1 MSSFKQF
8 GVQLA
13 YSHIEKLGDKL
24 EPLQNLVDW
33 KKFESILDR
42 ESSRGRPPYDSILM
56 FKMLILQRIYGISDQ
71 ELEYQV
77 ADRISFQRF
86 LNFPPIIPDY
96 STVWRFREYITEL
109 DLHDKL
115 WNEFM
120 QQLKQKGIIFSKG
133 TIQDATF
140 ITANPG
146 MTQSGMD
153 NRGRGK
159 NTTRN
164 EDGSWTQKNNQNYF
178 GYKLHTK
185 MEMGNDFITEFAVTT
200 AKVHD
205 NNIDLSKE
213 DEIVYRDK
221 GYSGAP
227 TIAKGNASMK
237 KAARGKK
244 LSVKDMLRNDRI
256 SRKRKIG
263 ERPYAVIKVVM
274 NGAHTLYTE
283 IHRVFTQQLLNC
295 FVFNLFQL
303 RRIASA

>member
-13 YSHIEKLGDKL
+13 YDHIEKLGDKL
-24 EPLQNLVDW
+24 EPLQNLIDW
-33 KKFESILDR
+33 KRFQLILDR
-42 ESSRGRPPYDSILM
+42 ESSRGRPPYDSTLM
-56 FKMLILQRIYGISDQ
+56 FKMLILQRIYSISDQ

-77 ADRISFQRF
+77 ADRISFQKF
-86 LNFPPIIPDY
+86 LNFPSTIPDY
-96 STVWRFREYITEL
+96 STVWRFREYIAEM

-115 WNEFM
+115 WDEFM
-120 QQLKQKGIIFSKG
+120 HQLKEKGIIFSKG

-146 MTQSGMD
+146 MTDSGME

-159 NTTRN
+159 PSTRN

-185 MEMGNDFITEFAVTT
+185 MEMNNDFIIELAVTT

-205 NNIDLSKE
+205 GQIDLSKE
-213 DEIVYRDK
+213 DEIMYRDK
-221 GYSGAP
+221 GYSDIP
-227 TIAKGNASMK
+227 TKAKGNASMK

-244 LSVKDMLRNDRI
+244 LSVKDILRNERI
-256 SRKRKIG
+256 SMKRKKG
-263 ERPYAVIKVVM
+263 ERMYAVIKVVM

-283 IHRVFTQQLLNC
+283 IYRVFTQQLLNC
-295 FVFNLFQL
+295 FVYNLFQL
-303 RRIASA
+303 KRFVHA

>member
-1 MSSFKQF
+1 MGSFKQF

-33 KKFESILDR
+33 KKFQTILDR
-42 ESSRGRPPYDSILM
+42 ESGRGRPPYDSILM

-77 ADRISFQRF
+77 ADRISFQKF
-86 LNFPPIIPDY
+86 LSFPPIIPDY
-96 STVWRFREYITEL
+96 STVWRFREYITEM

-120 QQLKQKGIIFSKG
+120 HQLKEKGIIFSKG

-146 MTQSGMD
+146 MTQSGME

-159 NTTRN
+159 LTTRN
-164 EDGSWTQKNNQNYF
+164 EDGSWTQKNQKSYF

-185 MEMGNDFITEFAVTT
+185 MEMDNDFITEFAVTT

-205 NNIDLSKE
+205 GQIDLSKE
-213 DEIVYRDK
+213 DEIMYRDK
-221 GYSGAP
+221 GYSGIP

-237 KAARGKK
+237 KAARGHK
-244 LSVKDMLRNDRI
+244 LSVIDMLRNKRI
-256 SRKRKIG
+256 CTKRKKG
-263 ERPYAVIKVVM
+263 ERVYAVIKVVM

-303 RRIASA
+303 RRLT

>member
-33 KKFESILDR
+33 KRFQLILDR

-56 FKMLILQRIYGISDQ
+56 FPST
-71 ELEYQV
+71 
-77 ADRISFQRF
+77 
-86 LNFPPIIPDY
+86 IPDY
-96 STVWRFREYITEL
+96 STVWRFREYIAEL

-115 WNEFM
+115 WDEFM
-120 QQLKQKGIIFSKG
+120 HQLKEKGIIFSKG

-146 MTQSGMD
+146 MTESGME

-159 NTTRN
+159 LTTRN

-185 MEMGNDFITEFAVTT
+185 MEMDNDFITEFAVTT

-205 NNIDLSKE
+205 GKIDLSKE
-213 DEIVYRDK
+213 DEIMYRDK
-221 GYSGAP
+221 GYSDIP
-227 TIAKGNASMK
+227 TKAKGNASMK
-237 KAARGKK
+237 KAAKGKK
-244 LSVKDMLRNDRI
+244 LSVKDILRN
-256 SRKRKIG
+256 KRKSKKRTHQNQKTRRVIYSNG
-263 ERPYAVIKVVM
+263 E
-274 NGAHTLYTE
+274 
-283 IHRVFTQQLLNC
+283 F
-295 FVFNLFQL
+295 
-303 RRIASA
+303 

>member
-13 YSHIEKLGDKL
+13 YSHIKKLGDKL

-33 KKFESILDR
+33 KQFQLILDK

-56 FKMLILQRIYGISDQ
+56 FKMLILQRIYSISDQ

-86 LNFPPIIPDY
+86 LNFPSTIPDY
-96 STVWRFREYITEL
+96 STVWRFREYIAEL

-115 WNEFM
+115 WDEFM
-120 QQLKQKGIIFSKG
+120 HQLKEKGIIFSKG

-146 MTQSGMD
+146 MTNSGME
-153 NRGRGK
+153 NRCRGK
-159 NTTRN
+159 PSTRN
-164 EDGSWTQKNNQNYF
+164 EDGSWTRKNNKNYF

-185 MEMGNDFITEFAVTT
+185 MEINNDFITELAVTT

-205 NNIDLSKE
+205 GQIDLSKE
-213 DEIVYRDK
+213 DEIIYRDK
-221 GYSGAP
+221 GYSGIP
-227 TIAKGNASMK
+227 TKAIGNASMK

-244 LSVKDMLRNDRI
+244 LSVKDILRNKRI
-256 SRKRKIG
+256 SMKRKKG
-263 ERPYAVIKVVM
+263 ERMYAVIKIVM

-295 FVFNLFQL
+295 FVYNLFQL
-303 RRIASA
+303 KRFVHA